1 MTVGMEMIDVS
12 QQPNLASG
20 RDAEI
25 APGTRALPDIFRRR
39 AFERLLYLL
48 VNVSLRFR
56 DITRSTAEAA
66 MR

>member
-20 RDAEI
+20 GTPKLHPRGR
-25 APGTRALPDIFRRR
+25 APTSSDGR